1 MRPEELAGLAQTA
14 FNARSDAGML
24 ALWTDDF
31 HFVGPDGESHGAQAM
46 LAREHNLWRAF
57 PDITATIRNICVG
70 EDVVVFETTMVG
82 TNTGPLRLGR
92 NEVAPT
98 GKQMT
103 LVISVHMWFR
113 DGLGSGERVFYDRLG
128 MLRQLGLPLS

>member
-1 MRPEELAGLAQTA
+1 MYEHSRRTLTIASLAVLAT
-14 FNARSDAGML
+14 FLDTTIL
-24 ALWTDDF
+24 Y
-31 HFVGPDGESHGAQAM
+31 V
-46 LAREHNLWRAF
+46 AF
-57 PDITATIRNICVG
+57 PDITASIRNICVG

-92 NEVAPT
+92 SEVAPT

-103 LVISVHMWFR
+103 LLISVHMWFR